1 MIEISDLTKVYN
13 TNGSLVEA
21 LRGVNLTIP
30 QSTTL
35 VIEGVSGSGKS
46 TLLHII
52 GSLDH
57 PTDGI
62 VKYNGEN
69 IFDKNEEEIAEFRN
83 NKVGFVFQFH
93 YLLNEFDALENVM
106 MPALIK
112 GSSRKDAALMA
123 TEMLEKVGLSQ
134 RINHRPG
141 ELSGGE
147 QQRVAIARSILL
159 KPSVVLADEPT
170 GNLDQK
176 TGSAIIDLF
185 FRLNQDFNTTIIIVT
200 HNTFVSSLFQ
210 KKIKLLDGQIIN
222 EQ

>member
-13 TNGSLVEA
+13 TNGSLIEA

-185 FRLNQDFNTTIIIVT
+185 FRLNQDFNTTIIVVT

>member
-185 FRLNQDFNTTIIIVT
+185 FRLNQDFNTTIIVVT

>member
-1 MIEISDLTKVYN
+1 LIEISDLTKVYN

-185 FRLNQDFNTTIIIVT
+185 FRLNQDFNTTIIVVT